1 MVYMA
6 RLSVSEARARLPE
19 VLDRVERGEEIT
31 ITRHGRPAA
40 VLLRPDA
47 VRVRRAERM
56 IERAREVAELV
67 SAARAR
73 LLPEAVVSAERAQE
87 WVEAVRADRDR

>member
-1 MVYMA
+1 MYMTQ
-6 RLSVSEARARLPE
+6 LSVSEARANLPE

-47 VRVRRAERM
+47 VRTRRAEQT
-56 IERAREVAELV
+56 IERAREVTALIA
-67 SAARAR
+67 AARER
-73 LLPEAVVSAERAQE
+73 PLPPATVSEERAQA

>member
-1 MVYMA
+1 MG
-6 RLSVSEARARLPE
+6 RLTVSEARAILPE

-47 VRVRRAERM
+47 VRTRRAEQA
-56 IERAREVAELV
+56 IDRAREVAELV
-67 SAARAR
+67 TAARGR
-73 LLPEAVVSAERAQE
+73 PLPDAAVREEHATA
-87 WVEAVRADRDR
+87 WADAVRADRER